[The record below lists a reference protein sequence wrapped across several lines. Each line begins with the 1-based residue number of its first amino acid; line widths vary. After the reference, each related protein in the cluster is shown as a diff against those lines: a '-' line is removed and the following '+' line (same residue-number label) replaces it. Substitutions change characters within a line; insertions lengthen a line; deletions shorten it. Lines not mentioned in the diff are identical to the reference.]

1 MKETIRNLKYL
12 LKAVLFGWKE
22 SGVISTKTSCSKKRI
37 SIYLDII
44 KCSRKYQIDSSQYSD
59 YLFFSLSEE
68 EKEKKG
74 RDLNDLN
81 SKRDNWSTIYY
92 DNWKFL
98 NKYSNFK
105 WETSNRKRQKRR
117 RAYINHYN
125 LGKCWIQYDVKI
137 NCEHFSVGKLIV
149 EDNVLLARGCDL
161 DYTGDLIIEKGSLL
175 SENVKILTHSH
186 PHSDGEK
193 DHGLE
198 LTPLV
203 IKDHA
208 LLGAR
213 VLVLPDVGEI
223 GRGAFLSAG
232 TVVRRKVPPYAI
244 VSGNPSKVVG
254 FRFTPEQI
262 LEYEEERYSIED
274 RLSEELLTE
283 NYKKYYLD
291 KLQEIRQFLS

>member
-1 MKETIRNLKYL
+1 MKEIIRNLKYL

-22 SGVISTKTSCSKKRI
+22 SGIISSKTGCNKKRL
-37 SIYLDII
+37 SIYLEMI
-44 KCSRKYQIDSSQYSD
+44 KCSRKYQMDSSQYSD
-59 YLFFSLSEE
+59 HLFFSLSEE
-68 EKEKKG
+68 EKEKTGK
-74 RDLNDLN
+74 DLKTQN
-81 SKRDNWSTIYY
+81 SKRDNWSTVYY
-92 DNWKFL
+92 GNWKFL

-117 RAYINHYN
+117 KAYINHYN
-125 LGKCWIQYDVKI
+125 LGKCWIQYGVII

-161 DYTGDLIIEKGSLL
+161 DYTGNLAIGNGSLL

-186 PHSDGEK
+186 PYSDGEN

-203 IKDHA
+203 IQDHV
-208 LLGAR
+208 LFGAR
-213 VLVLPDVGEI
+213 VLVLPGVVEI
-223 GRGAFLSAG
+223 GRGALLSAG

-244 VSGNPSKVVG
+244 VTGNPSKVVG

-262 LEYEEERYSIED
+262 LEYEKERYSIED
-274 RLSEELLTE
+274 RLSEEILTK